1 MSQLKYSQLISSL
14 LYISN
19 RTRPDISYVV
29 GRLSRYISNPSRKH
43 QTALKRVFT
52 YLRGT
57 IGYCLT
63 YTVYLD
69 VIKRYS
75 DANWVT
81 GSHNIKS
88 TTGYVFMF
96 GGATAS

>member
-1 MSQLKYSQLISSL
+1 MFTS

-29 GRLSRYISNPSRKH
+29 GRLSRYTSKPSREYW
-43 QTALKRVFT
+43 TALERVFR
-52 YLRGT
+52 YFRCT

-63 YTVYLD
+63 YTGYPNVMEG
-69 VIKRYS
+69 YS

-81 GSHNIKS
+81 DSNSAKS

-96 GGATAS
+96 SGAAVS